1 MKKSELKSGM
11 LIETEAGE
19 IGLVLLNTPG
29 GDIIAGNGGE
39 YPQTWFPLS
48 NIDEDTLEYK
58 SCPSANI
65 VKVYGYKS
73 NSDSA
78 AISIK
83 GRVLL
88 WEKKAPLEKIKL
100 SKEYSLEI
108 DKNHIHIFNNNINS
122 FVDSPIL
129 HEDIKHLYSTIKNC
143 RPSDIKTVDKPK
155 NIRIESKSK
164 SWHLYNALASELIDL
179 GFESKEAFTVFSKE
193 NSQSYHG
200 LIISDSF
207 NLSYGKPAFAFTNF
221 SNDNE
226 SNDNE
231 EILKTNSTIY
241 NLDTMWP
248 VIIEEAK
255 KYIDYNKT
263 YILDDIK
270 IPNVKYNCRVD
281 YIKETISIGCQTI
294 PFSTLENIIN
304 LIK

>member
-11 LIETEAGE
+11 LVETVAGE

-29 GDIIAGNGGE
+29 GDIIAGNGGKN
-39 YPQTWFPLS
+39 PQTWFPLN

-58 SCPSANI
+58 SSPTANI

-73 NSDSA
+73 NSDAA

-83 GRVLL
+83 DRVLL
-88 WEKKAPLEKIKL
+88 WEKKAILEKIKL

-108 DKNHIHIFNNNINS
+108 DKNHIHIFNNDLNS

-129 HEDIKHLYSTIKNC
+129 HENIKHLYCTIKNC

-193 NSQSYHG
+193 SSQSHDG
-200 LIISDSF
+200 LIISDTF

-221 SNDNE
+221 SNGNE
-226 SNDNE
+226 G
-231 EILKTNSTIY
+231 ILKTNSPIY

-255 KYIDYNKT
+255 KYIDYNKN

-270 IPNVKYNCRVD
+270 IPNVKYKCRVD

-294 PFSTLENIIN
+294 SFSTLENIIN